1 MAFLLLLIGGLPALP
16 TIFSGA
22 SDRTTP
28 PPGDDALTINEGE
41 TSDVPGSAPSADVL
55 DGKPDRRPG
64 VAMIAVDV
72 VVVPTGAEPPRR
84 RTTETR
90 NRAPS
95 DIGRSPTTPP
105 ATEQRAA
112 ETAARP
118 QTVPPERPAKPT
130 APAPPETADTKRPT
144 AEPDRHRPA
153 ATGTPGTPA
162 ARTSAAEPDI
172 GPEPS
177 PSAAT
182 AARAPQAPVGAR
194 LAAAAN
200 ERIEPRPAPSDGG
213 AAGPPSTLPT
223 EIVPSGQPGRL
234 GAVLTQIAHLDRRL
248 EDALKPSPERGKT
261 SRQPE
266 READIFRH
274 MAQAAQRGFPN
285 AQYNFARMLI
295 HGRGGPRDLEQAAQW
310 LERSS
315 ERGYTQAQL
324 LLGYIEAGGLGGKPD
339 LGKAAFWW
347 AVAERRG
354 NKTAA
359 KARELM
365 NPLLNSGDIIAARR
379 LRAQWQQVMS
389 TLARPVD
396 DPQDL
401 EVLNEELRDAAE
413 TGDSAALL
421 SALLQGAD
429 ADSRD
434 PGGRNAVIN
443 AAWRGRKEILE
454 IMLSNGADTE
464 AADDDGRT
472 PLIWGAINGH
482 QKVVQQLIDAGS
494 NPNRAD
500 ANGITA
506 LMRAAWN
513 GHPAVVDEL
522 LRHGANPA
530 QRDKDGKTA
539 LDHALQEGHAA
550 IARRLQAAK

>member
-1 MAFLLLLIGGLPALP
+1 VAASRAV
-16 TIFSGA
+16 FSGEGAGDERADA
-22 SDRTTP
+22 SGATAA
-28 PPGDDALTINEGE
+28 ALA
-41 TSDVPGSAPSADVL
+41 GSAGARGDGPPEREAAAAGGPAAGSAAS
-55 DGKPDRRPG
+55 GPD
-64 VAMIAVDV
+64 AVG
-72 VVVPTGAEPPRR
+72 TASGAQREPA
-84 RTTETR
+84 T
-90 NRAPS
+90 APS
-95 DIGRSPTTPP
+95 DAG
-105 ATEQRAA
+105 
-112 ETAARP
+112 TA
-118 QTVPPERPAKPT
+118 
-130 APAPPETADTKRPT
+130 
-144 AEPDRHRPA
+144 
-153 ATGTPGTPA
+153 G
-162 ARTSAAEPDI
+162 
-172 GPEPS
+172 
-177 PSAAT
+177 
-182 AARAPQAPVGAR
+182 
-194 LAAAAN
+194 LAAA
-200 ERIEPRPAPSDGG
+200 PAVS
-213 AAGPPSTLPT
+213 A

-234 GAVLTQIAHLDRRL
+234 GEVLTQIAHLDRRL
-248 EDALKPSPERGKT
+248 EDALKPVPQGGT
-261 SRQPE
+261 TPQQLE

-295 HGRGGPRDLEQAAQW
+295 HGRGAPRDLEQAAQW

-315 ERGYTQAQL
+315 ERGYTPAQL

-347 AVAERRG
+347 TVAERRG

-379 LRAQWQQVMS
+379 LRAQWRQLTS
-389 TLARPVD
+389 TLAPPVD
-396 DPQDL
+396 HPQDL
-401 EVLNEELRDAAE
+401 EALNEELRDAAE
-413 TGDSAALL
+413 AGDSAALL

-472 PLIWGAINGH
+472 ALIWGAINGH
-482 QKVVQQLIDAGS
+482 QAIVRQLIDAGS

-500 ANGITA
+500 ANGVTA

-513 GHPAVVDEL
+513 GHPAVVEEL
-522 LRHGANPA
+522 LRYGANPA

-539 LDHALQEGHAA
+539 LDHARQEGHAT
-550 IARRLQAAK
+550 IVRRLQAAK